1 MTPGALGLHSA
12 TASVVARVVPTA
24 GQLQR
29 SVLPAR
35 PDRRGA
41 CGTVEE
47 VPGVPRASLS
57 PAPRHQRADAPP
69 SDPARRREH
78 RRRRTTAATVVNE
91 RVFRWWD
98 YGCFGLL
105 TAVTWAALAWVLPPW
120 VGHVDWHQQPVL
132 MGLLRVMLAY
142 HLAGQQCRWWLVP
155 VMRRPTPRP
164 PQAGWHVAVATTFV
178 PGAESLEMLE
188 DTVKALVAMA
198 YPHDTWVLD
207 EGNDGRVK
215 A

>member
-1 MTPGALGLHSA
+1 
-12 TASVVARVVPTA
+12 
-24 GQLQR
+24 
-29 SVLPAR
+29 
-35 PDRRGA
+35 
-41 CGTVEE
+41 
-47 VPGVPRASLS
+47 
-57 PAPRHQRADAPP
+57 
-69 SDPARRREH
+69 
-78 RRRRTTAATVVNE
+78 VNE

-215 A
+215 AWCARLGARHFSRKPFAHYQTDQGPFHARSKHGNYNAWLDACGLAPYDILVNFDPDHVPEPTLLHEVLGYFDDPRIGYVQTAQAYYN